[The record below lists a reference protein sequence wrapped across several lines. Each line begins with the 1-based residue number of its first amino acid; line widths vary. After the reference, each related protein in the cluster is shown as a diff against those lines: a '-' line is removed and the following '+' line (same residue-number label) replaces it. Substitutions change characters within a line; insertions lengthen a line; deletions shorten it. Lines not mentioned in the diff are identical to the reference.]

1 MCVITRPCPGVRPTG
16 PTRTALVAVV
26 EEEVALAVEDPAGED
41 VAKVVDKDV
50 PTKAEATTTG
60 FLTSSGNR

>member
-1 MCVITRPCPGVRPTG
+1 MCVTIRPCPSVRPTG
-16 PTRTALVAVV
+16 HTRTALVAMV

-41 VAKVVDKDV
+41 VAKAVDEDV

-60 FLTSSGNR
+60 YLIPSGNR